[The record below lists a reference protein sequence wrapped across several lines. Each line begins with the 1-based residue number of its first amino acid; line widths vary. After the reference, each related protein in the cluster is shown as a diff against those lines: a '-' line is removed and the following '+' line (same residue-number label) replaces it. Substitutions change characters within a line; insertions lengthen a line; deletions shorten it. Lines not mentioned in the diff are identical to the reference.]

1 MLDCTWNL
9 MALPE
14 PMMKDALIMGVSQ
27 PPLLAIDL
35 EGILLP
41 EIWIAVSER
50 TGIPQLRLTTRDI
63 DDYDKLMQMRLGI
76 LYENKLGIDDIQE
89 VISEMDV
96 LEGAQEWLAWA
107 RELLPVII
115 ITDSYYELVAPFMP
129 KLNFPTIF
137 AHQLEVNGDGMLVN
151 YHLRTMHGKRKTLES
166 FRHLGFR
173 TMAVGDSYNDIGML
187 QAADQGVLFHP
198 SAKVQADYPDFPVAL
213 AYDDL
218 QSAVTQFMAG
228 ETVKLHPVAQSE

>member
-1 MLDCTWNL
+1 MSNVL
-9 MALPE
+9 
-14 PMMKDALIMGVSQ
+14 

-76 LYENKLGIDDIQE
+76 LRDHQLGLPNIQD
-89 VISEMDV
+89 VIAHMDV
-96 LEGAQEWLAWA
+96 LPGAQEWLAWA
-107 RELLPVII
+107 RTLLPVII
-115 ITDSYYELVAPFMP
+115 ITDSYYELIAPFMP
-129 KLNFPTIF
+129 KLNYPTVY
-137 AHQLEVNGDGMLVN
+137 AHRLEVNDNGMLVN
-151 YHLRTMHGKRKTLES
+151 YHLRTKNGKAKALES
-166 FRHLGFR
+166 FRQLGFR

-198 SAKVQADYPDFPVAL
+198 SAKVQADYPNFPVAL
-213 AYDDL
+213 SYTAMR
-218 QSAVTQFMAG
+218 QAVEQFMAG
-228 ETVKLHPVAQSE
+228 HSVMLPPQ

>member
-1 MLDCTWNL
+1 
-9 MALPE
+9 
-14 PMMKDALIMGVSQ
+14 MGVTQ

-76 LYENKLGIDDIQE
+76 LHEHKLGLADIQD
-89 VISEMDV
+89 VIAQMDV
-96 LEGAQEWLAWA
+96 LPGAQEWLAWA
-107 RELLPVII
+107 RSLLPVII

-129 KLNFPTIF
+129 KLAYPTIY
-137 AHQLEVNGDGMLVN
+137 AHQLEVDAQGMLVN
-151 YHLRTMHGKRKTLES
+151 YHLRTTHGKRKALES
-166 FRHLGFR
+166 FRMLGFR

-198 SAKVQADYPDFPVAL
+198 SDKVRADYPDFPVAL
-213 AYDDL
+213 SYEEL
-218 QSAVTQFMAG
+218 RNAVEQFIAG
-228 ETVKLHPVAQSE
+228 RRVAIEA

>member
-1 MLDCTWNL
+1 
-9 MALPE
+9 
-14 PMMKDALIMGVSQ
+14 MGVTQ

-63 DDYDKLMQMRLGI
+63 DDYDKLMQMRLAI
-76 LYENKLGIDDIQE
+76 LHENKLGLADIQG
-89 VISEMDV
+89 VIAQMDE
-96 LEGAQEWLAWA
+96 LPGAQEWLAWA
-107 RELLPVII
+107 RSLLPVIV

-129 KLNFPTIF
+129 KLAYPTIF
-137 AHQLEVNGDGMLVN
+137 AHQLEVDAQGMLVN
-151 YHLRTMHGKRKTLES
+151 YHLRTTHGKRKTLES
-166 FRHLGFR
+166 FHMLGFR

-198 SAKVQADYPDFPVAL
+198 SDKVRADYPDFPVAL
-213 AYDDL
+213 SYKKL
-218 QSAVTQFMAG
+218 RSAVEQFMAG
-228 ETVKLHPVAQSE
+228 QRVAIEA

>member
-1 MLDCTWNL
+1 
-9 MALPE
+9 
-14 PMMKDALIMGVSQ
+14 MGVTQ

-63 DDYDKLMQMRLGI
+63 DNYDQLMQMRLGI
-76 LYENKLGIDDIQE
+76 LHEHKLGLADIQD
-89 VISEMDV
+89 VIRQMDV
-96 LEGAQEWLAWA
+96 LPGAQEFLAWA
-107 RELLPVII
+107 RTYLPVII

-129 KLNFPTIF
+129 KLNYPTIY
-137 AHQLEVNGDGMLVN
+137 AHQLEVDAAGMVVN
-151 YHLRTMHGKRKTLES
+151 YHLRTTEGKRKALES
-166 FRHLGFR
+166 FRMLGFR

-198 SAKVQADYPDFPVAL
+198 SDKVRADYPNFPVAL
-213 AYDDL
+213 GYSEL
-218 QSAVTQFMAG
+218 RQAVERFISG
-228 ETVKLHPVAQSE
+228 ERAPVQAA

>member
-1 MLDCTWNL
+1 MHF
-9 MALPE
+9 
-14 PMMKDALIMGVSQ
+14 SQ

-76 LYENKLGIDDIQE
+76 LQENNLGLADIQD
-89 VISEMDV
+89 VISQMDV
-96 LEGAQEWLAWA
+96 LPGAREWLDWA
-107 RELLPVII
+107 RTLVPVII

-129 KLNFPTIF
+129 KLNYPTVY
-137 AHQLEVNGDGMLVN
+137 AHRLEINETGAVVN
-151 YHLRTMHGKRKTLES
+151 YHLRTTNGKRKALDG
-166 FRHLGFR
+166 FRDLGFR

-187 QAADQGVLFHP
+187 QAADQGLLFHP
-198 SAKVQADYPDFPVAL
+198 SAKVQADYPQFPVAL
-213 AYDDL
+213 SYGEL
-218 QSAVTQFMAG
+218 RQAVEQFLDG
-228 ETVKLHPVAQSE
+228 EAVVSRPA

>member
-1 MLDCTWNL
+1 
-9 MALPE
+9 
-14 PMMKDALIMGVSQ
+14 MKDAFKMGVAQ
-27 PPLLAIDL
+27 PPFLAIDL

-76 LYENKLGIDDIQE
+76 LHENKLGLADIQD
-89 VISEMDV
+89 VISQMDV
-96 LEGAQEWLAWA
+96 LPGAQEWLAWA
-107 RELLPVII
+107 RSLLPVII

-129 KLNFPTIF
+129 KLNFPTVY
-137 AHQLEVNGDGMLVN
+137 AHQLEVNSEGMLVN
-151 YHLRTMHGKRKTLES
+151 YHLRTTNGKRKSLES
-166 FRHLGFR
+166 LRHLGFR

-213 AYDDL
+213 AYDEL
-218 QSAVTQFMAG
+218 SRAVSQFIAG
-228 ETVKLHPVAQSE
+228 ERVSINAPTQGD

>member
-1 MLDCTWNL
+1 
-9 MALPE
+9 
-14 PMMKDALIMGVSQ
+14 MKDHFKMGVTQ

-63 DDYDKLMQMRLGI
+63 DDYDKLMQMRLAI
-76 LYENKLGIDDIQE
+76 LYEHKLGLADLQS
-89 VISEMDV
+89 VIAEMDV
-96 LEGAQEWLAWA
+96 LPGAAEWLAWA
-107 RELLPVII
+107 RTLLPVII
-115 ITDSYYELVAPFMP
+115 ITDSYYELIAPFMP
-129 KLNFPTIF
+129 KLNFPMVY
-137 AHQLEVNGDGMLVN
+137 AHQLEVNSDGMLVN
-151 YHLRTMHGKRKTLES
+151 YHLRTTNGKRKALES

-213 AYDDL
+213 AYEEL
-218 QSAVTQFMAG
+218 RSAVQQFIPG
-228 ETVKLHPVAQSE
+228 ERVSIRALSQGD

>member
-1 MLDCTWNL
+1 MS
-9 MALPE
+9 
-14 PMMKDALIMGVSQ
+14 VVQ

-50 TGIPQLRLTTRDI
+50 MGIAQLRLTTRDV

-76 LYENKLGIDDIQE
+76 LREHKLGLSDIQDVIAQME
-89 VISEMDV
+89 V
-96 LEGAQEWLAWA
+96 LPGAQEWLAWA
-107 RELLPVII
+107 RALLPVII

-129 KLNFPTIF
+129 KLNYPTIY
-137 AHQLEVNGDGMLVN
+137 AHQLEVDNDGMLVN
-151 YHLRTMHGKRKTLES
+151 YHLRTTDGKRKALES
-166 FRHLGFR
+166 SRHLGFR

-198 SAKVQADYPDFPVAL
+198 SAKVQADYPSFPVAL
-213 AYDDL
+213 SYGELRQAIE
-218 QSAVTQFMAG
+218 QFIAGGAVAIAA
-228 ETVKLHPVAQSE
+228 H